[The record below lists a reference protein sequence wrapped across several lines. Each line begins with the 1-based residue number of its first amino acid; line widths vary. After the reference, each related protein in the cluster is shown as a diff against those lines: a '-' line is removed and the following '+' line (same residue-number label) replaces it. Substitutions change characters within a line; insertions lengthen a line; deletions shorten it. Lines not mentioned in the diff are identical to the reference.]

1 MWRKIISSILVGM
14 MLIACTGCS
23 NSDISSNST
32 GSEIDSAKETIK
44 VIAPEDAKN
53 TDVIKIGDEVIKLDY
68 VYLYVIQFLYTF
80 KMADGSSVKDNMS
93 TYKEQIISQL
103 RTDEIQYQYAKKNG
117 IELTEKEKEEM
128 DAVVDKYY
136 KTFSEEFLEG
146 YGISRD
152 TVTDLFYKQR
162 YLTILNDNATKE
174 LQEELTQEAEKDLK
188 DKEFFELYYLLFPT
202 VEYGEDGKAVVDSAG
217 NNVKL
222 SSEKLEEQK
231 ALAEDARKRLM
242 DGEDAEKLAE
252 EYKIKDYSDT
262 LRAYKGA
269 YSEELNNLIQDMK
282 EGDISEVYED
292 DLGYMVVKM
301 IKTNDEE
308 YKQYYIEAS
317 VSQKVQQQLS
327 EKKNEWLQTVEV
339 DMENDMVGAIWK
351 NLDIS
356 KIAKKMEKENL
367 IQDSSK

>member
-1 MWRKIISSILVGM
+1 MWRKIISGILVGI
-14 MLIACTGCS
+14 MLIVCIGCS
-23 NSDISSNST
+23 NSDISSNS
-32 GSEIDSAKETIK
+32 EIDSAKETTK

-68 VYLYVIQFLYTF
+68 VYLYAIQFLYTF
-80 KMADGSSVKDNMS
+80 KMTDGTSVQDNMS
-93 TYKEQIISQL
+93 TYKDQIISQL

-117 IELTEKEKEEM
+117 IELTDKEKEEM
-128 DAVVDKYY
+128 DTVVDKYY
-136 KTFSEEFLEG
+136 KTFPKEFLEG

-162 YLTILNDNATKE
+162 YLTMLNDKTTKE
-174 LQEELTQEAEKDLK
+174 LQEKLTKEAEEELK

-202 VEYGEDGKAVVDSAG
+202 VEYGEDGKTVVDSNG

-222 SSEKLEEQK
+222 SKEKLEAQK
-231 ALAEDARKRLM
+231 ALAEDARKRLI

-252 EYKIKDYSDT
+252 EYEIKDYSDT

-269 YSEELNNLIQDMK
+269 YSEELNNLIKDME

-317 VSQKVQQQLS
+317 VSQKVQQQVAE
-327 EKKNEWLQTVEV
+327 EKNKWLQTVEI
-339 DMENDMVGAIWK
+339 DMENDMIGVVWK

-367 IQDSSK
+367 IDDSSK